1 MDTLRECCTGS
12 DENDATEMQEVIA
25 YLTEAVK
32 PSALVLVAHSKKP
45 PQEGE
50 HSIITGNRG
59 SSYITGKMDG
69 VIQLT
74 KHAMGVTGRACEEA
88 SIPIH
93 KVAIPGGFYW
103 AVSQRSDVVASQLV
117 AESGGLKEKAKR
129 MSEMTGRSEA
139 ACLAELRQLVQSS
152 LTFQKSVI

>member
-1 MDTLRECCTGS
+1 
-12 DENDATEMQEVIA
+12 MQEVIA

-69 VIQLT
+69 ICHLT
-74 KHAMGVTGRACEEA
+74 KHSLEVTGRACEEA

-93 KVAIPGGFYW
+93 RVNIPKGFYW
-103 AVSQRSDVVASQLV
+103 AVSQPSDQVAAQLI
-117 AESGGLKEKAKR
+117 AEDGGLKDKAKR
-129 MSEMTGRSEA
+129 MSEMTGKSPS
-139 ACLAELRQLVQSS
+139 ACLEELKRMVQSS
-152 LTFQKSVI
+152 LTFQKSMI